1 MSRSD
6 GAPKQTALDPELRR
20 LAAVVVIGAIMTILD
35 MTIINVAINTLGR
48 EFHTSLSTIQ
58 WVLTGY
64 TLALAMTIPI
74 TGWAVQRFGGKTMW
88 MVSLVLF
95 IVGSILCGAAWSV
108 TSLIVFRVV
117 QAVGGGLLMPVGQTM
132 LARKAGP
139 QRMGRVMAVVAVPA
153 MLGPVLGPVI
163 GGLIVDN
170 LDWRWMFY
178 VNVPICAIALL
189 AAAYWLPRDTERE
202 ADARLDTLGLI
213 LLSPG
218 LAALVFGLAQ
228 AGNGHG
234 VTDARVYGWILG
246 GAVPVAAFIVRALRQ
261 RERALVDVTLFRDRG
276 FAASV
281 TALFIYVGAVFGVM
295 FMSPVYFQSIRGDS
309 PLHAGLLLA
318 PMGLGAALSM
328 PIAGRLTDR
337 IGSRVLAVG
346 GLVIVVAGM
355 SVFTQLD
362 ATTSK
367 VLLGVATFVVGIGHG
382 AMMPSLMAAAYQRL
396 PKSAVP
402 AATTASNIV
411 VRIGSSFGI
420 AVLAVVL
427 QVYIRRE
434 VPGASGTVA
443 SATATN
449 EPDAPSRLA
458 HAFGHSF
465 WVALGIAVAAIIP
478 CLLLP
483 RLRRAAAPAS
493 VVETDGATAEP
504 VDDHA

>member
-6 GAPKQTALDPELRR
+6 RTPSAFDPELRR
-20 LAAVVVIGAIMTILD
+20 LAAVVVLGAIMTILD
-35 MTIINVAINTLGR
+35 MTIINVAITTLGR

-95 IVGSILCGAAWSV
+95 IAGSILCGAAWSV

-117 QAVGGGLLMPVGQTM
+117 QAIGGGLLMPVGQTM

-139 QRMGRVMAVVAVPA
+139 ERMGRVMAVVAVPA

-163 GGLIVDN
+163 GGVIVDN

-178 VNVPICAIALL
+178 VNVPICAVALL
-189 AAAYWLPRDTERE
+189 AAAYWLPRDTER
-202 ADARLDTLGLI
+202 DGGARLDGLGLL

-218 LAALVFGLAQ
+218 LAALVYGLAET
-228 AGNGHG
+228 GNGHG
-234 VTDARVYGWILG
+234 ITDARVYGWILG
-246 GAVPVAAFIVRALRQ
+246 GTVPIVAFVLRALRR

-281 TALFIYVGAVFGVM
+281 GTLFIYVGAVFGVM
-295 FMSPVYFQSIRGDS
+295 FMSPVYLQSVRGDS

-346 GLVIVVAGM
+346 GLVVVVAGL
-355 SVFTQLD
+355 SVFTRLD

-367 VLLGVATFVVGIGHG
+367 ALLGVATFVVGIGHG

-396 PKSAVP
+396 PKSAIP

-411 VRIGSSFGI
+411 VRVGSSFGI

-427 QVYIRRE
+427 QVYIRHE
-434 VPGASGTVA
+434 VPGASGTIA
-443 SATATN
+443 SAAAVTD
-449 EPDAPSRLA
+449 PDAPARLA
-458 HAFGHSF
+458 RAFGHSF
-465 WVALGIAVAAIIP
+465 WVALCIAVAAIIP

-483 RLRRAAAPAS
+483 RRAAAPAS
-493 VVETDGATAEP
+493 VVEADGTTAEP